1 MNEPMRSR
9 FVTQQAF
16 LEQAMQLLDMTREQ
30 LATSLGRSVRCL
42 ERSLLPH
49 QDPQYRDLEEA
60 EWRHV
65 RELLKAQG
73 ALLEMA
79 GSRR

>member
-1 MNEPMRSR
+1 MSEPVHSR

-16 LEQAMQLLDMTREQ
+16 LEQAMQLLDMTHEQ
-30 LATSLGRSVRCL
+30 LARSLGRSVHCV

-49 QDPQYRDLEEA
+49 QDPQYRDLEDA
-60 EWRHV
+60 EWRQV

-73 ALLEMA
+73 ALPEMA